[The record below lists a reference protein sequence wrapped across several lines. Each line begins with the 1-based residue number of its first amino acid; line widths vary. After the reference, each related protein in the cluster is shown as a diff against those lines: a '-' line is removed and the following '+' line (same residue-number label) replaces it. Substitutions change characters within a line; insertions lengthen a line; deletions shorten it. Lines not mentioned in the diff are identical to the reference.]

1 MQMHPAELAQALANL
16 RGMTLAIQTP
26 DSGLEKGSELAQAL
40 ASLQQK
46 TLATQTP
53 QSEFIPGSQLP
64 TEVLP
69 ATPFVFIAY
78 AFVWVAL
85 IGYLFGLWRKLTR
98 VERELAQ
105 VASRV
110 EGRRTP

>member
-1 MQMHPAELAQALANL
+1 MQPPTELATALGNL
-16 RGMTLAIQTP
+16 QRMGLTIEKPQTGAP
-26 DSGLEKGSELAQAL
+26 L
-40 ASLQQK
+40 ASLPV
-46 TLATQTP
+46 TAMAVQTP
-53 QSEFIPGSQLP
+53 QQDAFIPGSQLP

-69 ATPFVFIAY
+69 GTPFVFIAY

-105 VASRV
+105 VASRA

>member
-1 MQMHPAELAQALANL
+1 MQPPTELATALANL
-16 RGMTLAIQTP
+16 QRMGLT
-26 DSGLEKGSELAQAL
+26 LEKPQIHTPVASFPETALAVQAL
-40 ASLQQK
+40 QQDV
-46 TLATQTP
+46 
-53 QSEFIPGSQLP
+53 FIPGSQLP
-64 TEVLP
+64 AEVLP

-98 VERELAQ
+98 VERELAH
-105 VASRV
+105 VAARA

>member
-1 MQMHPAELAQALANL
+1 VQLHPAELAQAVANL
-16 RGMTLAIQTP
+16 RQMTLGVQMP
-26 DSGLEKGSELAQAL
+26 QNELMPV
-40 ASLQQK
+40 
-46 TLATQTP
+46 TLAVQTQ
-53 QSEFIPGSQLP
+53 QSVFIPGSELP

-105 VASRV
+105 VATRV

>member
-1 MQMHPAELAQALANL
+1 MQLHPAELAQPLANL
-16 RGMTLAIQTP
+16 REMTLAVQIF
-26 DSGLEKGSELAQAL
+26 
-40 ASLQQK
+40 
-46 TLATQTP
+46 ATQTP

-85 IGYLFGLWRKLTR
+85 VGYLFGLWRKLTR

-105 VASRV
+105 VSSRV
-110 EGRRTP
+110 EARRTP

>member
-1 MQMHPAELAQALANL
+1 MQMHPTEIATALANL
-16 RGMTLAIQTP
+16 QQMTLAIETP
-26 DSGLEKGSELAQAL
+26 PGESIPGIR
-40 ASLQQK
+40 LQQM
-46 TLATQTP
+46 TLAVQTP

-105 VASRV
+105 VATRV

>member
-1 MQMHPAELAQALANL
+1 MHPTEIATALANLRQMTLGVQTPRSGLEQGDDLAQALA
-16 RGMTLAIQTP
+16 RI
-26 DSGLEKGSELAQAL
+26 
-40 ASLQQK
+40 QQK

>member
-1 MQMHPAELAQALANL
+1 MHPTEIATALGNL
-16 RGMTLAIQTP
+16 RQMTLAI
-26 DSGLEKGSELAQAL
+26 
-40 ASLQQK
+40 
-46 TLATQTP
+46 QTP

-105 VASRV
+105 VTSRV
-110 EGRRTP
+110 EGRRAP